1 MAQTGWKYPDQ
12 TTEHKMPSIT
22 VKGKT
27 QEELLDN
34 LISLGGMVAFSRQ
47 AQIQSAQEQKQKQDK
62 PAPKPTTKD

>member
-1 MAQTGWKYPDQ
+1 
-12 TTEHKMPSIT
+12 MPSIT